1 MITIGAIFTV
11 FVINNECCTTH
22 DNCRS
27 SNHNQRIGFISI
39 NQTVKLNPWVT
50 ATNCEIIAE
59 TETKLTI
66 IGLNY
71 YSKLPTFSCA
81 RPTPKWFTQDW

>member
-1 MITIGAIFTV
+1 M
-11 FVINNECCTTH
+11 
-22 DNCRS
+22 
-27 SNHNQRIGFISI
+27 SI

-50 ATNCEIIAE
+50 ATNCGIIAK

-66 IGLNY
+66 IGHNY

-81 RPTPKWFTQDW
+81 SPTPKYYTQVTRLVILILQDLVSGTLINNIIYNI